1 MSRPFDWS
9 QNFGRGT
16 PGWRDIRKFRPKSHL
31 DAKPGTGRRGRGK
44 KKIFFFLKHSDLE
57 LPKYDSFI
65 KLRGI
70 VWL

>member
-16 PGWRDIRKFRPKSHL
+16 PGWRDIRKFLPKSHL

-44 KKIFFFLKHSDLE
+44 KKIFFFLKHSDQYLFSHN
-57 LPKYDSFI
+57 SFV
-65 KLRGI
+65 KFWNI